1 MATDFVEAG
10 SQLDPEKE
18 RIKQEFRGLI
28 SSCYFF
34 KCFFFCTFLFS
45 KQLRV
50 WSFILKP
57 INPCKHVMGEDLLQP
72 TQELVKDIF
81 ENDDVKNGLEDP
93 DIMAAVSDIAANPS
107 AIDKYKHNKKVVT
120 FYNQLGK
127 FMGQQIKKQDE
138 KLVEK

>member
-34 KCFFFCTFLFS
+34 KCCFLHIFVF
-45 KQLRV
+45 KTIACV
-50 WSFILKP
+50 EFYFKP
-57 INPCKHVMGEDLLQP
+57 SIHANMWGGEDLLQP

-81 ENDDVKNGLEDP
+81 DNGDVKNGLEDP

-107 AIDKYKHNKKVVT
+107 AIDKYKNNKKVVT

>member
-1 MATDFVEAG
+1 MLFFAHFCFQKTIACVE
-10 SQLDPEKE
+10 
-18 RIKQEFRGLI
+18 F
-28 SSCYFF
+28 YF
-34 KCFFFCTFLFS
+34 
-45 KQLRV
+45 
-50 WSFILKP
+50 KP
-57 INPCKHVMGEDLLQP
+57 INPCKHVTGEDLLQP

-107 AIDKYKHNKKVVT
+107 AIYKYKNNKKVVT

-138 KLVEK
+138 KLVEKSKYT

>member
-1 MATDFVEAG
+1 M
-10 SQLDPEKE
+10 L
-18 RIKQEFRGLI
+18 
-28 SSCYFF
+28 FF
-34 KCFFFCTFLFS
+34 THFCFQNICLCGVLF
-45 KQLRV
+45 QT
-50 WSFILKP
+50 
-57 INPCKHVMGEDLLQP
+57 INPCKCVRGEDLLQP

-107 AIDKYKHNKKVVT
+107 AIDKYKNNKKVVT